1 MSPAFETPKTFE
13 LIAPIKAGDDL
24 LTEITLREPTVG
36 DIEEFDRRQTEKG
49 PVTAMVLLIAKQAKL
64 APADIRNLG
73 ARDLNQ
79 LQEYLLSFLSPPKPS
94 SES

>member
-1 MSPAFETPKTFE
+1 MSHDLETPKTFE
-13 LIAPIKAGDDL
+13 LLTPIKAGDDS

-36 DIEEFDRRQTEKG
+36 DIEDFDRRQAEKG
-49 PVTAMVLLIAKQAKL
+49 PVTAMIHLIAKQAKL

-79 LQEYLLSFLSPPKPS
+79 LQEYLLSFLAPPKS